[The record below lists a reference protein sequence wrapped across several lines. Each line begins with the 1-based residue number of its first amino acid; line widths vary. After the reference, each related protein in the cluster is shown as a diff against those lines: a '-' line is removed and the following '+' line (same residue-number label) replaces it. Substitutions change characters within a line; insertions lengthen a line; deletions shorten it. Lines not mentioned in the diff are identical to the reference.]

1 MFADV
6 VFGWRHS
13 DSDRP

>member
-6 VFGWRHS
+6 VV
-13 DSDRP
+13 